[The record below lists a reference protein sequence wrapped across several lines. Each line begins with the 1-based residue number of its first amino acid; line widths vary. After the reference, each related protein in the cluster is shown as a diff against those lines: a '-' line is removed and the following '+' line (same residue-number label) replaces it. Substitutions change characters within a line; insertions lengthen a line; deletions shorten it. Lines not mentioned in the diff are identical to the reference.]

1 MKETISEKTARIT
14 YREPKVTT
22 FAMDTSGVLCQSDP
36 YTYGTDFGD
45 TEDIF

>member
-22 FAMDTSGVLCQSDP
+22 FAMDTSGLLCQSDP
-36 YTYGTDFGD
+36 YTSGTYFGHTD
-45 TEDIF
+45 DIF

>member
-1 MKETISEKTARIT
+1 MKENISENKTRIP

-22 FAMDTSGVLCQSDP
+22 FAMDTSGVLCQSNPDQ
-36 YTYGTDFGD
+36 YGTDFGN